1 MPDLVAKMCH
11 PEVMRL
17 AWQATQ
23 RKKGYW
29 APRVPVIDVECNFNG
44 YVEQLLSE
52 IQSGRYRPDPL
63 FCFDVAKPK
72 GGTRLVCAPYVRDK
86 LVQRAALLVLEPLA
100 EAYFHPASFGY
111 RPLCTIDMALARL
124 REGVRQGYI
133 WLGDTDIMSCF
144 DMIPQKPVLRLVE
157 LLCED
162 RGFCELIAL
171 WFDTLPPRFR
181 RYGNGIGLPQG
192 LVISPLLCNLY
203 LNDLDM
209 DLEEAGIP
217 FVRYADNLM
226 VMARD
231 EPGAYTALEFAAQ
244 SIASL
249 SLELNLEQTFVLKS
263 CSSHR
268 FLGKRLP
275 TPREWPLS

>member
-1 MPDLVAKMCH
+1 MPDLLSKVCH
-11 PEVMRL
+11 PDLLKL

-29 APRVPVIDVECNFNG
+29 TPGVPVDHVESNFNW
-44 YVEQLLSE
+44 YLEQLSSE
-52 IQSGRYRPDPL
+52 IQTCRYRPDSL
-63 FCFDVAKPK
+63 FCFEVVKPK

-86 LVQRAALLVLEPLA
+86 VVQRAVLMVLEPLA
-100 EAYFHPASFGY
+100 EAFFHPASFGY

-124 REGVRQGYI
+124 RESVRQGYI

-144 DMIPQKPVLRLVE
+144 DTIPQKPVLRLVQ
-157 LLCED
+157 LLCD
-162 RGFCELIAL
+162 DPILCDLIAL
-171 WFDTLPPRFR
+171 WFDTLPVRFR
-181 RYGNGIGLPQG
+181 LYGNGIGLPQG

-203 LNDLDM
+203 LHDLDM

-231 EPGAYTALEFAAQ
+231 EAGAYAALEFAAQ

-249 SLELNLEQTFVLKS
+249 SLELNLEQTAVLKS
-263 CSSHR
+263 RSSHR